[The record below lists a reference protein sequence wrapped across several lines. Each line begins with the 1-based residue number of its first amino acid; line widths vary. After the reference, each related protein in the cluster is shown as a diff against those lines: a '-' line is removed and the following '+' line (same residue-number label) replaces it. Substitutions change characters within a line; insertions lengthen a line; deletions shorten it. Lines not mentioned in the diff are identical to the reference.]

1 MPTIAD
7 FGNVANGIGEGGQG
21 IMASRDGRYLF
32 ATSGRTDGGWNTD
45 GLKHISVRG
54 TALLGDLGG
63 LGEQITT
70 ICN

>member
-7 FGNVANGIGEGGQG
+7 FGNVGNGIGEGGQS
-21 IMASRDGRYLF
+21 ILASRDGRYLF

-45 GLKHISVRG
+45 GLKQFNVRG
-54 TALLGDLGG
+54 SALLGDLGG

-70 ICN
+70 ISN